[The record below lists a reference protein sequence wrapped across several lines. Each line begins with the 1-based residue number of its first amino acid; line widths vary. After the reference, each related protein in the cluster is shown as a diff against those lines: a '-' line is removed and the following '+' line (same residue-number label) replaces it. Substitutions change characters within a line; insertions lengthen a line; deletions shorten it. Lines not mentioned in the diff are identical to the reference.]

1 MVWRQIPLA
10 VQLRQIVVRGGIGL
24 ALAWLAWVAPVAAQ
38 AASPT
43 TQELSTAH
51 KYFTDVILVN
61 QFGEPLRLYSDLLK
75 GKIVV
80 INSFFATCTGVC
92 PVMNRKMAQIQE
104 ALGDRV
110 GRDVFLLSITV
121 DPENDTPARLR
132 DYAASY
138 GARPG
143 WHFLTG
149 KRENVELALRKLGQ
163 YVAAREDHLTL
174 MIVGNEPTGLWKK
187 VLALADIGQ
196 ILDTVFSVVNDK
208 GPAASTG
215 KE

>member
-1 MVWRQIPLA
+1 MIRKCISRAQGLRRSSARWVVIVLAGWAMVTPATAQI
-10 VQLRQIVVRGGIGL
+10 GG
-24 ALAWLAWVAPVAAQ
+24 
-38 AASPT
+38 T
-43 TQELSTAH
+43 TAQELSPAH

-61 QFGEPLRLYSDLLK
+61 QFGEPLRLYSDLLR

-80 INSFFATCTGVC
+80 INSFFATCTSVC

-132 DYAASY
+132 EYAASY
-138 GARPG
+138 SARPG

-196 ILDTVFSVVNDK
+196 ILETVLSVANDK
-208 GPAASTG
+208 GPTAPAG
-215 KE
+215 KD

>member
-1 MVWRQIPLA
+1 MIRKRIPRARGLRGPSARWVVIALAGLA
-10 VQLRQIVVRGGIGL
+10 VVT
-24 ALAWLAWVAPVAAQ
+24 PTAAQ
-38 AASPT
+38 VGGT
-43 TQELSTAH
+43 NTQELSPAH

-75 GKIVV
+75 GKIVI

-121 DPENDTPARLR
+121 DPGNDTPARLR
-132 DYAASY
+132 EYAASY

-196 ILDTVFSVVNDK
+196 ILETVLSVVNDK
-208 GPAASTG
+208 GPAAPAG
-215 KE
+215 KD